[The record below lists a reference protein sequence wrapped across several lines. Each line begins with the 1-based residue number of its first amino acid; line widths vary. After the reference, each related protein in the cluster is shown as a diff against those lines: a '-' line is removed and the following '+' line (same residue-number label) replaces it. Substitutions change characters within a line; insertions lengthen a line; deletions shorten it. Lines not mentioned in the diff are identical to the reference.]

1 MLLANE
7 KLMDHIFPKG
17 WEVFSFYFT
26 LITTGDLF
34 RECHFQLNGYTLK
47 MS

>member
-17 WEVFSFYFT
+17 WEVLSFYFILMT
-26 LITTGDLF
+26 MQDL
-34 RECHFQLNGYTLK
+34 L
-47 MS
+47 